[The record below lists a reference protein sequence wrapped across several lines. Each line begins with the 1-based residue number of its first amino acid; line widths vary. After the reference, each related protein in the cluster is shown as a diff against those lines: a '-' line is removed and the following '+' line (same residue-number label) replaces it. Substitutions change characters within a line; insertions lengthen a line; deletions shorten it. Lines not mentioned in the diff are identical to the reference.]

1 MFFNSEKVKII
12 TIMLTHNRSIY
23 FLTVI
28 LRKCYIFYE
37 VLYVYVINQPLII
50 FKNRLIFII
59 FIID

>member
-12 TIMLTHNRSIY
+12 TIMLTHNKSIY
-23 FLTVI
+23 FLTII

-50 FKNRLIFII
+50 FKNRFIY
-59 FIID
+59 IICIVN

>member
-23 FLTVI
+23 FLTII

-50 FKNRLIFII
+50 FKNRFIY
-59 FIID
+59 IICIVN

>member
-37 VLYVYVINQPLII
+37 VLYVINQPLII
-50 FKNRLIFII
+50 FKNRFIY
-59 FIID
+59 IICIVN

>member
-50 FKNRLIFII
+50 FKNRFIY
-59 FIID
+59 IICIVN